1 MTLAS
6 CAGPGGRRDFSSWG
20 AAVVR
25 RKGFPMSPCFIARR
39 WSRVAVVAGFTAFLA
54 GVWAS
59 PAAAETAK
67 ERRQRVEQERKQR
80 DQAKADRRRKDAEQ
94 KAMEKARQQQT
105 AAKVIK
111 LEEHGFQFSTVS
123 GWMVGEVGGVPGIV
137 SGVVYIDPKADLSR
151 PIDHSMMVRVLPI
164 EEGKSLDDVMAAG
177 TKELNCHGPH
187 YKVEP
192 GEDLD
197 VGGEA
202 GRTLVF
208 DPQEDSVKG
217 KKSFIAA
224 ARHGDNAYVF
234 WVMTT
239 PDDYEKIRP
248 QAEKM
253 IRSTKWLD
261 GKPTA
266 RDAEAKAPK
275 TAAKGKGGGKKT
287 SPPKKTEKKDA
298 EAGKDA
304 PAAPAPEGDGF

>member
-1 MTLAS
+1 MSS
-6 CAGPGGRRDFSSWG
+6 CF
-20 AAVVR
+20 V
-25 RKGFPMSPCFIARR
+25 ARR
-39 WSRVAVVAGFTAFLA
+39 WSRVAVVAGLAALLA
-54 GVWAS
+54 GAWAL

-67 ERRQRVEQERKQR
+67 ERRQRVEQEKKQR
-80 DQAKADRRRKDAEQ
+80 EQAKAEQRRKDAEQ

-164 EEGKSLDDVMAAG
+164 EEGKSLDDVIAAA

-187 YKVEP
+187 YDVQP

-202 GRTLVF
+202 ARTLVF

-217 KKSFIAA
+217 KKSYIAA

-234 WVMTT
+234 WLMTT

-266 RDAEAKAPK
+266 RDAGAKAPS
-275 TAAKGKGGGKKT
+275 AAGKGKGKAKGDGKAK
-287 SPPKKTEKKDA
+287 SPPKQTEKKDA
-298 EAGKDA
+298 EAGKDT
-304 PAAPAPEGDGF
+304 PAAPPAPEGDGF